1 MNVSHICQYS
11 QSRKQTRLFIFIIM
25 IHKPFY
31 LRNILV
37 FDKRNVTF
45 QLKGASLKILKTVL
59 YNQITYKKQKEVT
72 QKAICKP
79 YFWYRSFFFHVQYIC
94 FILICVDYY
103 YNYNLCNYYYI
114 LYAYYFSS
122 EYDIVF
128 HKNY

>member
-103 YNYNLCNYYYI
+103 
-114 LYAYYFSS
+114 AYYFSS